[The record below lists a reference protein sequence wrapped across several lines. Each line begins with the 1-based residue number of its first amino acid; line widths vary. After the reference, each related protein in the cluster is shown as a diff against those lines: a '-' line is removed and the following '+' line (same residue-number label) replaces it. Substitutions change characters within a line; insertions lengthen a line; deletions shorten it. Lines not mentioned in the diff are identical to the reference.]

1 MEPKLKAGLWV
12 KAQVRTCDVA
22 MIPIAILRKGDADAG
37 AILLKLSRMDG
48 TCQVLSQTRD
58 LDGRRTWMRATGAEP
73 VPEADADTYIERQV
87 SRDRDVWVIE
97 IEDAQGRY
105 EPDAPVV

>member
-37 AILLKLSRMDG
+37 AILLKLS
-48 TCQVLSQTRD
+48 QTRD
-58 LDGRRTWMRATGAEP
+58 LEGRLTWMRATGAEP

-87 SRDRDVWVIE
+87 GRDRDIWVIE